1 MNFYA
6 IFDKIELKNNI
17 EIFINNTEQIIER
30 MSEYIYVF
38 VCFVYENLNLVFEES
53 RGIVDITW
61 WEEIVF
67 A

>member
-6 IFDKIELKNNI
+6 IFDKIELKNDI

-53 RGIVDITW
+53 RGIVDIT
-61 WEEIVF
+61 
-67 A
+67 

>member
-53 RGIVDITW
+53 RGIVDIT
-61 WEEIVF
+61 
-67 A
+67 